1 MCRYENNR
9 LFTAT
14 ETKRKT
20 QIKRLLHCNGDVM
33 TQTSDTHLSWQKEL
47 LAEISQLCRIDEHK
61 LWLIGALG
69 DGGQQEGGHGRGLG
83 AGDRLRQRHFP
94 AAAAILARLLL
105 LLLSLRRS
113 INLTASHNDDAA
125 VSDSRQRQVIKYQ
138 ILVHNRNIACT
149 KFCDK
154 AKSYFAR
161 HTDDN

>member
-1 MCRYENNR
+1 
-9 LFTAT
+9 
-14 ETKRKT
+14 
-20 QIKRLLHCNGDVM
+20 M

-47 LAEISQLCRIDEHK
+47 LTEISQLCRIDDYK

-94 AAAAILARLLL
+94 AAAAAILARLL